1 MTRLASVFPARP
13 LSGLLPQVFTAY
25 ARPHLTHVVV
35 NGTRL
40 WVEDTGGD
48 KPVLLFSHGLLWST
62 RMFDAQVAAFRDRFR
77 CIAWDH
83 RGQGQSDVPR
93 VRCITI
99 EDCYRDAVALIEQ
112 LDVSPVHFVGLSM
125 GGFVAMRLAARRP
138 DLLRSCILLET
149 SADPEPVD
157 NVPRYRMLN
166 RVARWLG
173 LGVVAER
180 VMPIM
185 FGRTFLTDPAR
196 TAERSEW
203 KARLSAN
210 RRDIWRAVNGVIERE
225 GVYDALTSITVPTLI
240 VVGDEDVATAP
251 AKAERIHAAIREST
265 LVRIPGAGHSS
276 SVEQPERVNAAMDA
290 FLRAAA
296 GNSSL
301 SGLNHNARAGGGGD
315 GSGSGS

>member
-1 MTRLASVFPARP
+1 MP
-13 LSGLLPQVFTAY
+13 GLLPPLFTAS
-25 ARPHLTHVVV
+25 ARPHLTHIAV

-99 EDCYRDAVALIEQ
+99 EDCYHDAVALIEQ

-138 DLLRSCILLET
+138 DLLRTCMLLET
-149 SADPEPVD
+149 SADPEPVA

-173 LGVVAER
+173 LGVVAEQ
-180 VMPIM
+180 VLSIM

-196 TAERSEW
+196 AAERAVW
-203 KARLSAN
+203 KAKLSAN

-225 GVYDALTSITVPTLI
+225 GVYDELASITVPTLI
-240 VVGDEDVATAP
+240 VVGDEDVATVP
-251 AKAERIHAAIREST
+251 AKADRIHAAIRGST

-276 SVEQPERVNAAMDA
+276 SVEQPERVTAAMDA
-290 FLRAAA
+290 FLRATP
-296 GNSSL
+296 
-301 SGLNHNARAGGGGD
+301 GD
-315 GSGSGS
+315 ANLLL

>member
-1 MTRLASVFPARP
+1 MHDRNR
-13 LSGLLPQVFTAY
+13 SG
-25 ARPHLTHVVV
+25 
-35 NGTRL
+35 
-40 WVEDTGGD
+40 
-48 KPVLLFSHGLLWST
+48 
-62 RMFDAQVAAFRDRFR
+62 RF
-77 CIAWDH
+77 
-83 RGQGQSDVPR
+83 
-93 VRCITI
+93 
-99 EDCYRDAVALIEQ
+99 
-112 LDVSPVHFVGLSM
+112 
-125 GGFVAMRLAARRP
+125 AARRP

-185 FGRTFLTDPAR
+185 FGATFLNDPAR
-196 TAERSEW
+196 AAERASW

-225 GVYDALTSITVPTLI
+225 GVFDALTSITVPTLI
-240 VVGDEDVATAP
+240 VVGDEDVATVP
-251 AKAERIHAAIREST
+251 AKAERIHAAIRGST

-276 SVEQPERVNAAMDA
+276 SVEQPARVNAAMDA

-296 GNSSL
+296 GNTSL
-301 SGLNHNARAGGGGD
+301 SG
-315 GSGSGS
+315 